1 LISHDAGWYNV
12 GQGNGGFYRGYTDI
26 FEFLIPALKSNGF
39 SSEDIDILLTKN
51 PQRAYVVKVRA
62 IE

>member
-1 LISHDAGWYNV
+1 M